1 MRTASITLTA
11 LGILAMT
18 AVASPASADRDGWGH
33 KRGHGRHHYHD
44 HHYRPH
50 YYRPPVYYA
59 PPRVYRPYVPPPV
72 YYAPP
77 PVYYGPPVIGFGF
90 TIR

>member
-18 AVASPASADRDGWGH
+18 AVVSPASADRDGWGY
-33 KRGHGRHHYHD
+33 RGGYPGHH
-44 HHYRPH
+44 HHHHRPH
-50 YYRPPVYYA
+50 YYYRPPVYYA
-59 PPRVYRPYVPPPV
+59 PPPVYRPYVPPPV

-77 PVYYGPPVIGFGF
+77 PPVYYAPPVIGFGF